1 MKVREL
7 IEWLSAF
14 EDQDADVEVVSHTS
28 GTGYYDQGGN
38 VSVVAFEPEK
48 HTEYTDMRGNPF
60 VKPDAPYYQS
70 RTLLL
75 GAVDR

>member
-14 EDQDADVEVVSHTS
+14 EDQDAEVEVVRHSS
-28 GTGYYDQGGN
+28 GTNYYEQGGTCSA
-38 VSVVAFEPEK
+38 VSFDPSK
-48 HTEYTDMRGNPF
+48 HTEYIDLRGNPF
-60 VKPDAPYYQS
+60 IKQDSPCYNA

-75 GAVDR
+75 GELNA